1 MKNQEVAE
9 LLNEIADILEI
20 KNVAW
25 KPIAYRKAS
34 RAIESLSEDIEAVY
48 KKSGIKGLEEV
59 PGVGESI
66 GKKVAEFLNTG
77 KITELEKLKKSVPET
92 LLSMM
97 EIPGLGPKKVARL
110 YKTLKIKSLPE
121 LEAAAKAGKIRKIE
135 GFGEKSEEDILMG
148 LELVK
153 KGRERIL
160 LSSAL
165 EISNSIVNELKKR
178 KEVSKIEVGGSI
190 RRRKE
195 TARDIDILVS
205 SKNPEKVMDYFTKL
219 PDVKTVLAKGKTKS
233 SVVLREGVNC
243 DLRVIE
249 EKSYGAALAY
259 FTGSKDF
266 NVAMRQIAIKKGMK
280 LSEYGLFSRKGGYI
294 CGRTE
299 QEIFSKLGLVYA
311 EPEMREDTSALALKK
326 PVNLIKY
333 NSIRG
338 DLHLHTRW
346 SDGFNTTEEVVKEAV
361 KLGYEYIAITDH
373 SKSEH
378 VANGMDEKRLRKYLD
393 ELRVLQ
399 RKYRGKMNILKGS
412 EVDILKDGSL
422 DYSGKILEELDI
434 VIASV
439 HSGFKTP
446 KDEMTKRIVKAIN
459 SGQINVLCHP
469 TGRLINQRNPYDVD
483 LDAVFEAAK
492 KNNVA
497 MEINSFPSR
506 LDLKD
511 IHIKAAVEK
520 GVKMAI
526 STDSHSTSHLKF
538 IELGIAQARRGWCGE
553 KDIINTMKFEKLAK
567 FLMKE

>member
-25 KPIAYRKAS
+25 KPIAYRKAA
-34 RAIESLSEDIEAVY
+34 RAIESLSEDIESVY
-48 KKSGIKGLEEV
+48 KKSGVNGLEEI
-59 PGVGESI
+59 PGVGEGI
-66 GKKVAEFLNTG
+66 GKKVAEFLETG
-77 KITELEKLKKSVPET
+77 KIRELEELKKSLPES
-92 LLSMM
+92 LLQIM

-110 YKTLKIKSLPE
+110 YGELKIKSLKE
-121 LEAAAKAGKIRKIE
+121 LEEAAKAGKIRKLE

-165 EISNSIVNELKKR
+165 EISNSIVNELKKL
-178 KEVSKIEVGGSI
+178 KDILKIEVGGSI

-195 TARDIDILVS
+195 TIRDIDILVA
-205 SKNPEKVMDYFTKL
+205 SKNPAKVMDYFTKL
-219 PDVKTVLAKGKTKS
+219 PDVKTVLSKGPTKS
-233 SVVLREGVNC
+233 SVALKEGVNC
-243 DLRVIE
+243 DLRVVD

-259 FTGSKDF
+259 FTGSKEF
-266 NVAMRQIAIKKGMK
+266 NVAMRQIAIKKKMK
-280 LSEYGLFSRKGGYI
+280 LSEYGLFDRKDKYI

-299 QEIFSKLGLVYA
+299 QEIFSGLNLAYA
-311 EPEMREDTSALALKK
+311 EPEMREDTSALQLKK
-326 PVNLIKY
+326 PVNLLKY
-333 NSIRG
+333 SSIRG

-346 SDGFNTTEEVVKEAV
+346 SDGINTPEEMVKEAI
-361 KLGYEYIAITDH
+361 KMGYEYIAITDH

-378 VANGMDEKRLRKYLD
+378 VANGMDEKRLGKYLD
-393 ELRVLQ
+393 ELSGLQ
-399 RKYRGKMNILKGS
+399 RKYKGKINILKGS

-422 DYSGKILEELDI
+422 DYSDRILGELDI

-446 KDEMTKRIVKAIN
+446 KGEMTKRIVRAIN
-459 SGQINVLCHP
+459 SGHINVLCHP
-469 TGRLINQRNPYDVD
+469 TGRLINQRNPYEVD
-483 LDAVFEAAK
+483 LDMVMKAAK

-497 MEINSFPSR
+497 LEINSFPSR

-511 IHIKAAVEK
+511 IHIKAAVEND
-520 GVKMAI
+520 VKLAI
-526 STDSHSTSHLKF
+526 STDSHSTNHLKF
-538 IELGIAQARRGWCGE
+538 IEFGIAQARRGWCGE
-553 KDIINTMKFEKLAK
+553 KEIINVWPFEKLMK
-567 FLMKE
+567 FVGKE

>member
-1 MKNQEVAE
+1 MKNQEVAD
-9 LLNEIADILEI
+9 LLNEIADVLEI
-20 KNVAW
+20 KNIEW
-25 KPIAYRKAS
+25 KPIAYR
-34 RAIESLSEDIEAVY
+34 RAARSIESLPEDIGLIY
-48 KKSGIKGLEEV
+48 NKRGLNGLTGIS
-59 PGVGESI
+59 GVGFGI
-66 GKKVAEFLNTG
+66 GKKIAEYLETG
-77 KITELEKLKKSVPET
+77 KISELEKLKKTIPESVINM
-92 LLSMM
+92 LD
-97 EIPGLGPKKVARL
+97 IPGLGPKKVSKL
-110 YKTLKIKSLPE
+110 YNKLKIKSLSD
-121 LEAAAKAGKIRKIE
+121 LEQAARKGKIRDLE

-326 PVNLIKY
+326 PVNLIRY
-333 NSIRG
+333 G
-338 DLHLHTRW
+338 
-346 SDGFNTTEEVVKEAV
+346 
-361 KLGYEYIAITDH
+361 
-373 SKSEH
+373 
-378 VANGMDEKRLRKYLD
+378 
-393 ELRVLQ
+393 
-399 RKYRGKMNILKGS
+399 
-412 EVDILKDGSL
+412 
-422 DYSGKILEELDI
+422 
-434 VIASV
+434 
-439 HSGFKTP
+439 
-446 KDEMTKRIVKAIN
+446 
-459 SGQINVLCHP
+459 
-469 TGRLINQRNPYDVD
+469 
-483 LDAVFEAAK
+483 
-492 KNNVA
+492 
-497 MEINSFPSR
+497 
-506 LDLKD
+506 
-511 IHIKAAVEK
+511 
-520 GVKMAI
+520 
-526 STDSHSTSHLKF
+526 
-538 IELGIAQARRGWCGE
+538 
-553 KDIINTMKFEKLAK
+553 
-567 FLMKE
+567 